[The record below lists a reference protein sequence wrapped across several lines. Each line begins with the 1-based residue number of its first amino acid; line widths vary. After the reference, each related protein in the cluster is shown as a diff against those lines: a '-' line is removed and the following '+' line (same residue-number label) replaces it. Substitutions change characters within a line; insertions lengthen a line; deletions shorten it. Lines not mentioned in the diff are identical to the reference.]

1 MEDVAKPLAH
11 RSVYLPRYTDPIL
24 IVAGVVMTLTGQA
37 LRSIAM
43 IHASTNFAHQVAFD
57 KRSNHQ
63 LVTSGVYA
71 YVSFLFLR

>member
-11 RSVYLPRYTDPIL
+11 RSVYLSRYNDPIL
-24 IVAGVVMTLTGQA
+24 TIAGVVMTLTGQA

>member
-1 MEDVAKPLAH
+1 
-11 RSVYLPRYTDPIL
+11 
-24 IVAGVVMTLTGQA
+24 MTLTGQA
-37 LRSIAM
+37 MRSIAM

-71 YVSFLFLR
+71 CVTISSTSSIYTSTNLLILTIAGSATRPTPGSTTGP

>member
-1 MEDVAKPLAH
+1 
-11 RSVYLPRYTDPIL
+11 
-24 IVAGVVMTLTGQA
+24 MTLSGQA